1 MARLT
6 KEEKEMLLRDLE
18 ALKEALK
25 DKKVR
30 ETIFNNV
37 IRGYYLND
45 YDAYRRW
52 RNDVKRIAKSK
63 SLRSAEK
70 WVKEAILKD
79 LITTWEI
86 SPQTAIRY
94 VKKVFTKRE
103 LDELNKAFAEMVKE
117 DAKEEWESIKRERK
131 ERKLNGF

>member
-1 MARLT
+1 MARLS
-6 KEEKEMLLRDLE
+6 KEEKEMLIRDLK
-18 ALKEALK
+18 ALKEALE
-25 DKKVR
+25 DRKVR
-30 ETIFNNV
+30 ETIFNNI

-52 RNDVKRIAKSK
+52 RNEVGRIAKSK

-70 WVKEAILKD
+70 WVKEAIIKD
-79 LITTWEI
+79 LITAWEI

-94 VKKVFTKRE
+94 VKKVFSKRE
-103 LDELNKAFAEMVKE
+103 LDELNKAFAKMVKE